1 MSLWCGGHSKINNVF
16 SYRWTVLWEGLLNLI
31 ENFNLISKIRMNLFE
46 FIWWYQLIYSN
57 LRLLVRDLPSAWM
70 KSALPLS
77 KCLPFLEELLSHYL
91 LFFWSFVK
99 VSAFPKQI
107 ITLLS
112 FNFRVWTN
120 CFHWDCFFFVNVCK
134 KSCILKVSFLKVLF
148 STSLPFLEFVCST
161 FGKLA
166 ET

>member
-16 SYRWTVLWEGLLNLI
+16 SYGWTVLWEGLLNLI

-99 VSAFPKQI
+99 VSAFPKRI
-107 ITLLS
+107 IPCYLLIS
-112 FNFRVWTN
+112 ECGPIVF
-120 CFHWDCFFFVNVCK
+120 
-134 KSCILKVSFLKVLF
+134 IEIASFLSMYARKVVSSKLVF
-148 STSLPFLEFVCST
+148 SRYCFQHLCLS
-161 FGKLA
+161 
-166 ET
+166 